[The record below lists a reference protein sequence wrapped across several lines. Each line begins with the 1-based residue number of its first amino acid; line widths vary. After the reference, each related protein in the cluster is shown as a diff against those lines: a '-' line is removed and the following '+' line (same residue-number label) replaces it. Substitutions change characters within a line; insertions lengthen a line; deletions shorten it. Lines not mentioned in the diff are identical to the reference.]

1 MDWEFVCKFSVTVA
15 CSELP
20 DGKAGFA
27 IKGLE
32 LNVLRSS
39 LLSSCPA
46 PDESILLK
54 DLDLLLLTLSAAK
67 SANDAMFTAKA
78 DLVRKGCS
86 NWFSG
91 RGGTAAMLDTD
102 GR

>member
-1 MDWEFVCKFSVTVA
+1 VTID

-32 LNVLRSS
+32 LNLLRAS

-46 PDESILLK
+46 PDKSILFK
-54 DLDLLLLTLSAAK
+54 DLDLLLLLTSSAAK
-67 SANDAMFTAKA
+67 SANDVMSTASA
-78 DLVRKGCS
+78 DLVRIGCPYRS
-86 NWFSG
+86 SG
-91 RGGTAAMLDTD
+91 
-102 GR
+102 